1 MKMSEDSFVLVD
13 QYGTMREERV
23 VIDVETTPLHRRR
36 KSVKKKESDMQRLL
50 EMFPCLGSCLSRV
63 ARWLGDT

>member
-1 MKMSEDSFVLVD
+1 MTMSEESFVLVD

-23 VIDVETTPLHRRR
+23 IIDVETTPLHRRR
-36 KSVKKKESDMQRLL
+36 KSVKKKSDIQRLL